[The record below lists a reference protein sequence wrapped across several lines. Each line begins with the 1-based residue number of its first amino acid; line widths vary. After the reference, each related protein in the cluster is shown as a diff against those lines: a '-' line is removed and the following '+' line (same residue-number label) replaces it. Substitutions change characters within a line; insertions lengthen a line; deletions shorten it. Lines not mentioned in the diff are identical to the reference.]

1 MVGWSFPGQEESM
14 STKESRE
21 SFTSVSLSTKL
32 LQMNLSL
39 ASFEL
44 HLETN
49 WAKGQPKIPQDLIVS
64 SIDISDQAMMWD
76 LSNVS
81 SSMSGVAWVGE
92 DSFLK
97 PDSLIAMTSI
107 GNEGVSSF
115 DGREEKFKS
124 VSTMSQSDPLS
135 RLAHGM
141 LADEVRVDQQV
152 RKEVALEEKLKRA
165 KNEIRGRAASVL
177 FWLFRKISRSNN
189 YQL

>member
-14 STKESRE
+14 STKE

-39 ASFEL
+39 AAFEL
-44 HLETN
+44 QLETN

-124 VSTMSQSDPLS
+124 GSTMSQSDHLS

-141 LADEVRVDQQV
+141 LADEVRDEVDQQV
-152 RKEVALEEKLKRA
+152 KKEVALEEKLKRA
-165 KNEIRGRAASVL
+165 KNEIRGRAASAL

-189 YQL
+189 YQF